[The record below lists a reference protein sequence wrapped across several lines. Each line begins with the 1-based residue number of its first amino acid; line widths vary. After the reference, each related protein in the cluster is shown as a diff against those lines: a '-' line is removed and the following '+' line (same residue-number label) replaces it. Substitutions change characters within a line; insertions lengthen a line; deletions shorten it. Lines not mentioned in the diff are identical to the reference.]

1 MKTEQVNIRP
11 LYIILIILGLA
22 VFVIGMFTDVF
33 IDASK
38 YAAISRYISQSGNLF
53 HPKIMEEPYLQKPP
67 FMFWLSALSFKIF
80 GISNL
85 TYKLPTFLFFL
96 IGIYGTYRLG
106 KLYYGELIGLIAS
119 MVLMF
124 SQGMFLYNSDV
135 HTDMLLTSLVILSI
149 WQMAE
154 FLKTGKWLNYFLGFV
169 FAGLGMITKGP
180 IGLLVPLFAIG
191 GHLFL
196 KRKFATLFHY
206 KWIPGFLIILLILF
220 PVLKGLYDQFGM
232 EGIKFY
238 FWTNNAG
245 RITGSYAGKSKDYF
259 FYFHTLLYLFLPW
272 SFFTYICIYEESKLF
287 VINKFR
293 LSSSKEFI
301 CWSGILIFIFILS
314 VARMKGPHYM
324 LPVLPLFSLVTA
336 KFIVLFA
343 TNPEYERL
351 FRFSIQF
358 QQVLSMILVVLAI
371 LVPSVFFPGQK
382 LIIWLFLMLLV
393 FIYIYI
399 LIFFEGNGISRFLV
413 YSIIAIT
420 TLNFSMNAV
429 LYPEIN
435 HFNAA
440 ARASEEFNKLAPENA
455 ILYTY
460 KYASHETAFYAK
472 NNSLQITD
480 RNRNEVF
487 STDGNWI
494 YTSKAGLDTMKQ
506 KSVSFIIV
514 DTLPYLKMSNLN
526 IGYLTPV
533 SRNKIALETFLVRI
547 NHLRSGK

>member
-1 MKTEQVNIRP
+1 MKTGQGYIRP
-11 LYIILIILGLA
+11 VYIILIILGLA

-38 YAAISRYISQSGNLF
+38 YAAVSRDITQSGDIF
-53 HPKIMEEPYLQKPP
+53 HTEIMGEPYLQKPP

-85 TYKLPTFLFFL
+85 TYKLPTLLFFL
-96 IGIYGTYRLG
+96 LGIYGTYRLG
-106 KLYYGELIGLIAS
+106 RLYYGERTGLIAS
-119 MVLMF
+119 AILMF

-135 HTDMLLTSLVILSI
+135 HTDTLLTMLVILSI
-149 WQMAE
+149 WQLAE
-154 FLKTGKWLNYFLGFV
+154 FLKTGKWLNYLSGFL
-169 FAGLGMITKGP
+169 FAGFGMITKGP
-180 IGLLVPLFAIG
+180 IGLLVPMFAIG
-191 GHLFL
+191 GHLLL
-196 KRKFATLFHY
+196 KKKFSTLFHY
-206 KWIPGFLIILLILF
+206 KWIPGFLIIFLILF

-238 FWTNNAG
+238 FWTNNIG

-259 FYFHTLLYLFLPW
+259 FYLHTLLYLFLPW
-272 SFFTYICIYEESKLF
+272 SFFTYICIYQETKLF

-293 LSSSKEFI
+293 LNPSKEFI
-301 CWSGILIFIFILS
+301 CWSAILVFTAILS

-324 LPVLPLFSLVTA
+324 LPLLPLFSLVTA
-336 KFIVLFA
+336 KFVVWFS
-343 TNPEYERL
+343 TNPEYEKL
-351 FRFSIQF
+351 FRFSIRF
-358 QQVLSMILVVLAI
+358 QQVLSVILVVLAI
-371 LVPSVFFPGQK
+371 LIPSVVVPGQK
-382 LIIWLFLMLLV
+382 LVIWLSLMLLI
-393 FIYIYI
+393 FTYIYI
-399 LIFFEGNGISRFLV
+399 LIFFKGSGISRFLV

-420 TLNFSMNAV
+420 TLNFSINAV
-429 LYPEIN
+429 FYPELS

-440 ARASEEFNKLAPENA
+440 ARAAEEFNKLAPENA

-472 NNSLQITD
+472 TGSLQITD

-494 YTSKAGLDTMKQ
+494 YTTKAGLDTMKQ
-506 KSVSFIIV
+506 KSVSFIVV

-526 IGYLTPV
+526 ISYLTPV
-533 SRNKIALETFLVRI
+533 SREKTAVETYLVRI